1 MVRVFWVN
9 WGKYY
14 VERELGHRT
23 LERIRAQ
30 HMKLGGEGKIR
41 AESGKR
47 KLGLWFDDR
56 RSWEEEGSAVED
68 DEGESLAVVE
78 GEFSFVLFVF
88 VLMNVCWWMCVVV
101 LYFRSCTRFGVCI
114 ILHKCCGGLCCRGPF
129 CEV

>member
-1 MVRVFWVN
+1 MN

-14 VERELGHRT
+14 VERELGHNT

-56 RSWEEEGSAVED
+56 RRSREIVVPFVG
-68 DEGESLAVVE
+68 EGEVGKKKVRQWKTTKENLWQSWKV
-78 GEFSFVLFVF
+78 SFLLCF
-88 VLMNVCWWMCVVV
+88 LS
-101 LYFRSCTRFGVCI
+101 SC
-114 ILHKCCGGLCCRGPF
+114 
-129 CEV
+129 